1 MDKQSKIALYAIG
14 AVIVLMMLAE
24 ITKPKALNWRDSY
37 SASDKIPL
45 GCYVLFNELNNYSNQ
60 TITVS
65 TKNIFETLKEL
76 KDSTK
81 TVSLFI
87 NNIVSF
93 DKQASEALIKYVEKG
108 NSVFI
113 SANNL
118 YGNLSDTLNISV
130 GTDMNNFFKRPS
142 LNSFTSPSLKS
153 NERRFKDVIENSYF
167 TKIDTLNAIALG
179 TIKVDKSDK
188 IINDT
193 IPDTNINYIK
203 MPFGSNNGAFYIH
216 TNPFAF
222 TNYHML
228 NGNEAYAAT
237 VLSFL
242 PKHNIIWDN
251 YYKSGRK
258 IITSPLR
265 FVLQNQALKWAFYI
279 TLLSLILFVVFRG
292 KRTQRII
299 PVVEPL
305 KNATLDFTRT
315 IGDLYYQ
322 HGDFTNIITNKI
334 QYFLEQIRSK
344 YYLNTNEL
352 SESFISKLAIKSS
365 NKKEDTKALIDYI
378 IYLKSKSNHTEIDL
392 IQLNKLIESFTKHT
406 L

>member
-279 TLLSLILFVVFRG
+279 ALLSLILFVIFRG

>member
-1 MDKQSKIALYAIG
+1 MDKRSKIALYAIG
-14 AVIVLMMLAE
+14 TVIVLMMIAE
-24 ITKPKALNWRDSY
+24 VTKPKALNWRDSY
-37 SASDKIPL
+37 AAADKIPL
-45 GCYVLFNELNNYSNQ
+45 GCYVLFNELKDVSN
-60 TITVS
+60 TPIKVS
-65 TKNIFETLKEL
+65 TKTAFEALKDFETDK
-76 KDSTK
+76 K

-87 NNIVSF
+87 NNGMSF
-93 DKQASEALIKYVEKG
+93 DKQDSESLIKYVENG

-113 SANNL
+113 STNYM
-118 YGNLSDTLNISV
+118 YGVLSDTLNIRI
-130 GTDMNNFFKRPS
+130 GTDYNNFFKKPS
-142 LNSFTSPSLKS
+142 LNSFTSPRLKT
-153 NERRFKDVIENSYF
+153 NERHFKDVIENSF
-167 TKIDTLNAIALG
+167 FIRLDTLNAIALG
-179 TIKVDKSDK
+179 TTKVEKTEK

-203 MPFGSNNGAFYIH
+203 VPFGNNNGAFYVH

-222 TNYHML
+222 SNYHML

-242 PKHNIIWDN
+242 PKHQIIWDN

-265 FVLQNQALKWAFYI
+265 FILQNQALRWAFYI
-279 TLLSLILFVVFRG
+279 TMISLILFVIFRG

-352 SESFISKLAIKSS
+352 NESFISKLAIKSS

-378 IYLKSKSNHTEIDL
+378 VYLKSKPNHTEADL
-392 IQLNKLIESFTKHT
+392 IQLNKLIESFTKSKI
-406 L
+406 

>member
-179 TIKVDKSDK
+179 TIKIDKSDK

-279 TLLSLILFVVFRG
+279 ALLSLILFVIFRG

-299 PVVEPL
+299 PVIEPL

-315 IGDLYYQ
+315 VGDLYYQ

-352 SESFISKLAIKSS
+352 NEGFISKLAIKSS

-392 IQLNKLIESFTKHT
+392 IQLNKLIESYTKHT

>member
-1 MDKQSKIALYAIG
+1 MDKRSKIALYAIG
-14 AVIVLMMLAE
+14 VVIVLMMIAE

-45 GCYVLFNELNNYSNQ
+45 GCYVLYNELENFSNQ
-60 TITVS
+60 SIEVS
-65 TKNIFETLKEL
+65 TKNSFESLNEL

-81 TVSLFI
+81 TISFFI
-87 NNIVSF
+87 NDGISF
-93 DKQASEALIKYVEKG
+93 DKQASEALLKYVEKG
-108 NSVFI
+108 NQVFI
-113 SANNL
+113 SANYF

-130 GTDMNNFFKRPS
+130 GTDSNGLFKKPS
-142 LNSFTSPSLKS
+142 LHSFNSPSLKK
-153 NERRFKDVIENSYF
+153 NAKRFSDVIENSYF
-167 TKIDTLNAIALG
+167 TKIDTLHAIALG
-179 TIKVDKSDK
+179 TIEIDENDR
-188 IINDT
+188 INNDT
-193 IPDTNINYIK
+193 IPDININFIK
-203 MPFGSNNGAFYIH
+203 MPYGINNGAFYIH

-228 NGNEAYAAT
+228 HDKEDYAAT

-242 PKHNIIWDN
+242 PKHHIIWDN

-265 FVLQNQALKWAFYI
+265 FILQNQALKWAFYI
-279 TLLSLILFVVFRG
+279 ALLSLIIFVIFRG

-305 KNATLDFTRT
+305 KNATLDFTKT

-322 HGDFTNIITNKI
+322 HGDFTNIISNKI
-334 QYFLEQIRSK
+334 QYFLEHIRSK

-352 SESFISKLAIKSS
+352 SEGFISKLAIKSS
-365 NKKEDTKALIDYI
+365 NKKEDTRALIDYI
-378 IYLKSKSNHTEIDL
+378 VYLKSKSNHTEKDL

>member
-1 MDKQSKIALYAIG
+1 MDKKSKIALYAIG

-37 SASDKIPL
+37 TAVDKIPL
-45 GCYVLFNELNNYSNQ
+45 GCYVLFNEL
-60 TITVS
+60 
-65 TKNIFETLKEL
+65 KNISDKPIKISNKTAFENL
-76 KDSTK
+76 KDVETDKK

-87 NNIVSF
+87 NNGIHF
-93 DKQASEALIKYVEKG
+93 DKQDSESLIKYVENG

-113 SANNL
+113 STNYM
-118 YGNLSDTLNISV
+118 YGVLSDTLNIRIGS
-130 GTDMNNFFKRPS
+130 DYNNFFKKPS
-142 LNSFTSPSLKS
+142 LNSFTSPNLKP
-153 NERRFKDVIENSYF
+153 NERQFNDVIENSFF
-167 TKIDTLNAIALG
+167 TSLDTLNAVALG
-179 TIKVDKSDK
+179 TSKVEKTEK

-193 IPDTNINYIK
+193 IPDTNINFIK
-203 MPFGSNNGAFYIH
+203 VPFGNKNGAFFIH

-222 TNYHML
+222 SNYHML
-228 NGNEAYAAT
+228 NQNEAYAAT

-242 PKHNIIWDN
+242 PKHQIIWDS

-258 IITSPLR
+258 VISSPLR

-279 TLLSLILFVVFRG
+279 ALLSLILFVIFRG

-305 KNATLDFTRT
+305 KNATVDFTRT

-322 HGDFTNIITNKI
+322 HGNFTNIITNKI
-334 QYFLEQIRSK
+334 QYFLEQIRTK

-352 SESFISKLAIKSS
+352 GDHFISKLAIKSS

-378 IYLKSKSNHTEIDL
+378 VYLKSKSNHTEADL

-406 L
+406 A

>member
-81 TVSLFI
+81 TVSFFI

-113 SANNL
+113 SANNF

-130 GTDMNNFFKRPS
+130 GTDMNNLFKRPS

-179 TIKVDKSDK
+179 TIKIDKSDK

-279 TLLSLILFVVFRG
+279 ALLSLILFVIFRG

-315 IGDLYYQ
+315 VGDLYYQ

-352 SESFISKLAIKSS
+352 NEGFISKLAIKSS

-392 IQLNKLIESFTKHT
+392 IQLNKLIESYTKHT

>member
-1 MDKQSKIALYAIG
+1 MDKRSKIALYAIG
-14 AVIVLMMLAE
+14 FVIVLMMIAE

-45 GCYVLFNELNNYSNQ
+45 GCYVLYNELASFSNQ
-60 TITVS
+60 SIEVS
-65 TKNIFETLKEL
+65 TKNSFESLKEL
-76 KDSTK
+76 KGATK
-81 TVSLFI
+81 TISFFI
-87 NNIVSF
+87 NDRISF
-93 DKQASEALIKYVEKG
+93 DKQASESILKYVENG

-113 SANNL
+113 SANYF
-118 YGNLSDTLNISV
+118 YGELSDTLNIKV
-130 GTDMNNFFKRPS
+130 GTDYNKFFKRPS
-142 LNSFTSPSLKS
+142 LNSFTSPHLRQ
-153 NERRFKDVIENSYF
+153 NEKRFSDVIENSYF

-179 TIKVDKSDK
+179 TLKVDKNEK

-193 IPDTNINYIK
+193 IPDININFIK
-203 MPFGSNNGAFYIH
+203 MPYGSNNGAFYIH

-228 NGNEAYAAT
+228 HDKEDYAAT

-242 PKHNIIWDN
+242 PKHPIIWDN

-265 FVLQNQALKWAFYI
+265 FILQNQALKWAFYI
-279 TLLSLILFVVFRG
+279 ALLSLILFVIFRG

-305 KNATLDFTRT
+305 KNATLDFTKT

-334 QYFLEQIRSK
+334 EYFLEQIRSK

-352 SESFISKLAIKSS
+352 NEGFISKLAIKSS
-365 NKKEDTKALIDYI
+365 NKKEDTKALIDYLV
-378 IYLKSKSNHTEIDL
+378 YLKSKSSHTETDL
-392 IQLNKLIESFTKHT
+392 IQLNKLIESFTKNT

>member
-1 MDKQSKIALYAIG
+1 MDKRSKIALYAIG
-14 AVIVLMMLAE
+14 AVILLMLIAE

-37 SASDKIPL
+37 TASDKIPL
-45 GCYVLFNELNNYSNQ
+45 GCYVLFNELKEYSKQ
-60 TITVS
+60 PIQVS
-65 TKNIFETLKEL
+65 TKNSFETLKEL

-87 NNIVSF
+87 NDGIAF
-93 DKQASEALIKYVEKG
+93 DKQASGSLLKYVEKG

-113 SANNL
+113 SANYF
-118 YGNLSDTLNISV
+118 YGELSDTLNISIS
-130 GTDMNNFFKRPS
+130 TDMNGLFKKPS
-142 LNSFTSPSLKS
+142 LNSFTSPSLKK

-167 TKIDTLNAIALG
+167 TKIDTLNTIALG
-179 TIKVDKSDK
+179 IIKIEKDNKTK
-188 IINDT
+188 HDT

-203 MPFGSNNGAFYIH
+203 VPFGTNNGAFYIH

-222 TNYHML
+222 TNYHLL
-228 NGNEAYAAT
+228 NDNEDYTAT

-242 PKHNIIWDN
+242 PKHHIIWDN

-258 IITSPLR
+258 VITSPLR

-279 TLLSLILFVVFRG
+279 ALISLTLFVIFRG

-299 PVVEPL
+299 PVEEPL

-322 HGDFTNIITNKI
+322 HGDFTNIIKNKI

-352 SESFISKLAIKSS
+352 NERFITNLAIKSS

-378 IYLKSKSNHTEIDL
+378 VYLKSKSNHTETDL
-392 IQLNKLIESFTKHT
+392 IQLNKLMESFTKKNT
-406 L
+406 

>member
-1 MDKQSKIALYAIG
+1 MDKRSKIALYAIG
-14 AVIVLMMLAE
+14 VVIVLMMIAE

-45 GCYVLFNELNNYSNQ
+45 GCYVLYNELENFSNQ
-60 TITVS
+60 SIEVS
-65 TKNIFETLKEL
+65 TKNSFESLNEL

-81 TVSLFI
+81 TISFFI
-87 NNIVSF
+87 NDGISF
-93 DKQASEALIKYVEKG
+93 DKQASEALLKYVEKG
-108 NSVFI
+108 NQVFI
-113 SANNL
+113 SANYF
-118 YGNLSDTLNISV
+118 YGNLSDTLKISV
-130 GTDMNNFFKRPS
+130 GTDSNGLFKKPS
-142 LNSFTSPSLKS
+142 LHSFNSPSLKK
-153 NERRFKDVIENSYF
+153 NAKRFSDVIENSYF
-167 TKIDTLNAIALG
+167 TKIDTLHAIALG
-179 TIKVDKSDK
+179 TIEIDENDR
-188 IINDT
+188 INNDT
-193 IPDTNINYIK
+193 IPDININFIK
-203 MPFGSNNGAFYIH
+203 MPYGINNGAFYIH

-228 NGNEAYAAT
+228 HDKEDYAAT

-242 PKHNIIWDN
+242 PKHHIIWDN

-265 FVLQNQALKWAFYI
+265 FILQNQALKWAFYI
-279 TLLSLILFVVFRG
+279 ALLSLIIFVIFRG

-305 KNATLDFTRT
+305 KNATLDFTKT

-322 HGDFTNIITNKI
+322 HGDFTNIISNKI
-334 QYFLEQIRSK
+334 QYFLEHIRSK

-352 SESFISKLAIKSS
+352 SEGFISKLAIKSS
-365 NKKEDTKALIDYI
+365 NKKEDTRALIDYI
-378 IYLKSKSNHTEIDL
+378 VYLKSKSNHTEKDL

>member
-1 MDKQSKIALYAIG
+1 MDKRSKIALYAIG
-14 AVIVLMMLAE
+14 VVIVLMMIAE

-45 GCYVLFNELNNYSNQ
+45 GCYVLYNELESFSNQ
-60 TITVS
+60 TIEVS
-65 TKNIFETLKEL
+65 TKNSFESLKEQ

-81 TVSLFI
+81 TISFFI
-87 NNIVSF
+87 NDGISF
-93 DKQASEALIKYVEKG
+93 DKQASEALLKYVEKG
-108 NSVFI
+108 NTVFI
-113 SANNL
+113 SANYF

-130 GTDMNNFFKRPS
+130 GTDSNGLFKKPS
-142 LNSFTSPSLKS
+142 LNSFINPSLKK
-153 NERRFKDVIENSYF
+153 NAKRFSDVIENSYF
-167 TKIDTLNAIALG
+167 TKIDTLQAIALG
-179 TIKVDKSDK
+179 TIEIDKNDK
-188 IINDT
+188 INNDT
-193 IPDTNINYIK
+193 IPDININFIK
-203 MPFGSNNGAFYIH
+203 MPYGSNNGAFYIH

-228 NGNEAYAAT
+228 NDKEDYAAT

-242 PKHNIIWDN
+242 PKHHIIWDN

-265 FVLQNQALKWAFYI
+265 FILQNQALKWAFYI
-279 TLLSLILFVVFRG
+279 ALLSLILFVIFRG

-305 KNATLDFTRT
+305 KNATLDFTKT

-352 SESFISKLAIKSS
+352 SEGFISKLAIKSS

-378 IYLKSKSNHTEIDL
+378 VYLKSKSNHTEKDL

>member
-14 AVIVLMMLAE
+14 AVIVLIVLAE

-45 GCYVLFNELNNYSNQ
+45 GCFVLFNEVNNYSNQ

-81 TVSLFI
+81 TVSFFI
-87 NNIVSF
+87 NNSISF

-118 YGNLSDTLNISV
+118 YGNLSDTLNIGV

-142 LNSFTSPSLKS
+142 LNSFTSPSLKR

-179 TIKVDKSDK
+179 TIKVDKSNK

-216 TNPFAF
+216 TNPFGF

-258 IITSPLR
+258 VITSPLR

-352 SESFISKLAIKSS
+352 SEGFISKLAIKSS